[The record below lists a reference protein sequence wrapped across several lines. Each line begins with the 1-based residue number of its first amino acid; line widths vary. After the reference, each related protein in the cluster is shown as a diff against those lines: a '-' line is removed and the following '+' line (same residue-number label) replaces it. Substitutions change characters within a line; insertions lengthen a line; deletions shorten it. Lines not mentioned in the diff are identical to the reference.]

1 MPRCGFLIPV
11 FLSGTWNLDNPV
23 DRYISVSLSFI
34 LESKAQDS
42 KFHKQKMPGFP
53 NGASGMA

>member
-1 MPRCGFLIPV
+1 MPRCRFLIPV

-23 DRYISVSLSFI
+23 DRYIPVSLSFI

-42 KFHKQKMPGFP
+42 KFHKQKIPGFP